1 MKEELINHPPQ
12 TPSKEEKPPAQL
24 QTIRAPIQS
33 GTGEPFDIKKHE
45 EKNLKTSSLH

>member
-12 TPSKEEKPPAQL
+12 TPSKEEEPPAQF

-33 GTGEPFDIKKHE
+33 GTGEPFDIKKDM
-45 EKNLKTSSLH
+45 KRKM